1 MEIITAVI
9 YRPGQRGE
17 IIKIEPTLEKLQELV
32 GGYVQVVRIAPE
44 SREEN
49 PLMVIVNEEGR
60 LKGLPYCRSLPYWD
74 DKSCL
79 ELVGPIVITGEWKDI
94 EDETHIKGLT
104 SADLHKVIE
113 IFGA

>member
-1 MEIITAVI
+1 MEFITAVI

-32 GGYVQVVRIAPE
+32 GGYVQVVRIGPA

-49 PLMVIVNEEGR
+49 PLMVIVNEDGK
-60 LKGLPYCRSLPYWD
+60 LQGLQRNRPLAINDYSVEYLA
-74 DKSCL
+74 
-79 ELVGPIVITGEWKDI
+79 GPIVVTGEWKDV

>member
-32 GGYVQVVRIAPE
+32 GGYVQVIRIAPE

-60 LKGLPYCRSLPYWD
+60 LKGLQRNRPLAINDYSVEY
-74 DKSCL
+74 
-79 ELVGPIVITGEWKDI
+79 LVGPSVITGEWKDV

-113 IFGA
+113 IVAA

>member
-17 IIKIEPTLEKLQELV
+17 IIKIEPTLKKLQELV
-32 GGYVQVVRIAPE
+32 GGYVQVVRIGPA

-49 PLMVIVNEEGR
+49 PLMVIVNEDGK
-60 LKGLPYCRSLPYWD
+60 LQGLQRNRPLAINDYSVEYLA
-74 DKSCL
+74 
-79 ELVGPIVITGEWKDI
+79 GPIVVTGEWKDV
-94 EDETHIKGLT
+94 EDKTHIKGLT

>member
-17 IIKIEPTLEKLQELV
+17 IIKIEPTLKKLQELV
-32 GGYVQVVRIAPE
+32 GGYVQVVRIGPA

-49 PLMVIVNEEGR
+49 PLMVIVNEDGK
-60 LKGLPYCRSLPYWD
+60 LQGLQRNRPLAINDYSVEYLA
-74 DKSCL
+74 
-79 ELVGPIVITGEWKDI
+79 GPIVVTGEWKDV

>member
-17 IIKIEPTLEKLQELV
+17 IIKIEPTLDKLQELV
-32 GGYVQVVRIAPE
+32 GGYIQVVRIGPA

-49 PLMVIVNEEGR
+49 PLMVIVNEDGK
-60 LKGLPYCRSLPYWD
+60 LQGLQRNRPLAFNDYSVEYLA
-74 DKSCL
+74 
-79 ELVGPIVITGEWKDI
+79 GPIVITGEWKDV

>member
-1 MEIITAVI
+1 MEVITAVI
-9 YRPGQRGE
+9 YRPGERGE

-32 GGYVQVVRIAPE
+32 GGYIQAVRIAPE

-60 LKGLPYCRSLPYWD
+60 LKGLQRNRPLAINEYSVEY
-74 DKSCL
+74 
-79 ELVGPIVITGEWKDI
+79 LVGPIVITGEWKDI
-94 EDETHIKGLT
+94 DDETHIKGLT
-104 SADLHKVIE
+104 STDLHKVID

>member
-32 GGYVQVVRIAPE
+32 GGYVQVVRIVPA

-49 PLMVIVNEEGR
+49 PLMVIVNEDGK
-60 LKGLPYCRSLPYWD
+60 LQGLQRNRPLAINDYSVEYLA
-74 DKSCL
+74 
-79 ELVGPIVITGEWKDI
+79 GPIVVTGEWKDV
-94 EDETHIKGLT
+94 EDKTHIKGLT
-104 SADLHKVIE
+104 SADLYKVIE

>member
-32 GGYVQVVRIAPE
+32 GGYVQVVRIGPA

-49 PLMVIVNEEGR
+49 PLMVIVNEDGK
-60 LKGLPYCRSLPYWD
+60 LQGLQRNRPLAINDYSVEYLA
-74 DKSCL
+74 
-79 ELVGPIVITGEWKDI
+79 GPIVVTGELKDV

>member
-32 GGYVQVVRIAPE
+32 GGYVQVVRIGPA

-49 PLMVIVNEEGR
+49 PLMVIVNEDGK
-60 LKGLPYCRSLPYWD
+60 LQGLQRNRPLAINDYSVEYLA
-74 DKSCL
+74 
-79 ELVGPIVITGEWKDI
+79 GPIVVTGEWKDV
-94 EDETHIKGLT
+94 EDKTHIKGLT

>member
-32 GGYVQVVRIAPE
+32 GGYVQVVRIVPA

-49 PLMVIVNEEGR
+49 PLMVIVNEDGK
-60 LKGLPYCRSLPYWD
+60 LQGLQRNRPLAINDYSVEYLA
-74 DKSCL
+74 
-79 ELVGPIVITGEWKDI
+79 GPIVVTGEWKDV
-94 EDETHIKGLT
+94 EDKTHIKGLT